1 MRKIIMFLPILP
13 LIALMGCTATFRGI
27 AEDFENL
34 GKGMKGTASDSEG
47 ESNPSPSRGS
57 LSSQSGAARTAQ
69 HNVDMRRAQERLK
82 SAGFD
87 PGPADGVFGSKTRA
101 ALRQYQTAQGLP
113 ATGTLDEPTRKALGV
128 SSSQ

>member
-1 MRKIIMFLPILP
+1 MRKIIMLLPILP

-34 GKGMKGTASDSEG
+34 GKGMKGTASDSGG
-47 ESNPSPSRGS
+47 ESDPSPSRAS
-57 LSSQSGAARTAQ
+57 LSSKSAAATTAR
-69 HNVDMRRAQERLK
+69 HNADMQRAQERLR

-101 ALRQYQTAQGLP
+101 ALRQFQTAQGLP
-113 ATGTLDEPTRKALGV
+113 ATGTLDERTRKALGV
-128 SSSQ
+128 SSNQ